1 MYSDGRLS
9 HVTLFLMMCHP
20 IAIVLISMRCRRF
33 LTSVHRY
40 KFNIDSTDQML
51 AITRFHNFM
60 SLYQGRYAAAL
71 AKTLNTSVFSAKALD
86 IALSTGEI
94 SLDKLHLL
102 LGCSRGQAIGAAFD
116 LYEQGL
122 AEDIEST
129 KNQGGEYFLVPIDER
144 CKAARLYRAKLEQ
157 CSRDIGLY
165 DVLEKTL
172 PSLQAI
178 FMEAL
183 SAMEAKHI
191 GH

>member
-1 MYSDGRLS
+1 M
-9 HVTLFLMMCHP
+9 F
-20 IAIVLISMRCRRF
+20 
-33 LTSVHRY
+33 
-40 KFNIDSTDQML
+40 

-60 SLYQGRYAAAL
+60 SLYQGRYATAL

-86 IALSTGEI
+86 IALATGEI

-116 LYEQGL
+116 LHEQGL

-129 KNQGGEYFLVPIDER
+129 KSQNGEYFLVPIDKR
-144 CKAARLYRAKLEQ
+144 CEAARLYRAKLERR
-157 CSRDIGLY
+157 SRDMGLY

-183 SAMEAKHI
+183 STMEAKQI
-191 GH
+191 KP